1 MKKISYRSYKPKE
14 LEFIKNVP
22 INSSKD
28 FSENGN
34 KANFIMPG
42 ELYVDPDSH
51 SKVEQVVFEIEP
63 QDQETKEAKEFL
75 LSFIKQA
82 SKMSYDQIFSDYI
95 NKIYLSDIKDSS
107 IVIKNLTIAYSQQI
121 KDYVSD
127 GLPLEKAKGKS
138 FEFIS
143 RQAIVKSA
151 QTYEPP
157 EVLAES
163 FKSLIYL
170 LMSRVKLGYRQTAKI
185 KLRKKIKGLSYTEI
199 SSKKTNAGSAIGT
212 AIALLKNALAGKDPI
227 YIKMVLE
234 QLNIII

>member
-1 MKKISYRSYKPKE
+1 
-14 LEFIKNVP
+14 LE
-22 INSSKD
+22 
-28 FSENGN
+28 
-34 KANFIMPG
+34 
-42 ELYVDPDSH
+42 
-51 SKVEQVVFEIEP
+51 Q
-63 QDQETKEAKEFL
+63 
-75 LSFIKQA
+75 
-82 SKMSYDQIFSDYI
+82 
-95 NKIYLSDIKDSS
+95 
-107 IVIKNLTIAYSQQI
+107 
-121 KDYVSD
+121 
-127 GLPLEKAKGKS
+127 AKGKS

-143 RQAIVKSA
+143 RQPIVKSA

-199 SSKKTNAGSAIGT
+199 ASKKTNSGSAIGT